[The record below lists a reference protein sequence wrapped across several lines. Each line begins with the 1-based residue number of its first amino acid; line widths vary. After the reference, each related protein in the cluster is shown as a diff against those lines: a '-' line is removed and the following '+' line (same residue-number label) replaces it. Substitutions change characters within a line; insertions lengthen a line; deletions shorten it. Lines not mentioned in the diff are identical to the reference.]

1 MTATLYE
8 LVSNGLSRIYSGK
21 DKVAGL
27 DINEFG
33 IITSIDDPDYLSKI
47 IAFDDEV
54 KEVINSIFSYE
65 FQNKNLDVYVKK
77 TFLDR
82 FIDRSIKWEYIPV
95 SSFIWAPKVFTLK
108 LGSLCAEKDK
118 YLSFLFDEFE
128 KYMTGLSDTVSDD
141 EGKTVNENNNRSIVA
156 TLPQDTFN
164 INVRDYISVTA
175 DENRL
180 DNSLNDSTRKAH
192 THSQTNNFNP
202 DYLEKMSFILTTFF
216 DECDKRLFKQIWRS
230 NNI

>member
-8 LVSNGLSRIYSGK
+8 LVSRGLDKIYDEK
-21 DKVAGL
+21 DKHIGL
-27 DINEFG
+27 DINGFG
-33 IITSIDDPDYLSKI
+33 IITSLDDSDYLSKI

-65 FQNKNLDVYVKK
+65 FKNKNLDLYVKK

-82 FIDRSIKWEYIPV
+82 FIDRSIKWEYVPV

-108 LGSLCAEKDK
+108 LAALCGEKDK
-118 YLSFLFDEFE
+118 YLSFLFDEFD
-128 KYMTGLSDTVSDD
+128 KYMTGLSDSISDD
-141 EGKTVNENNNRSIVA
+141 EAKTVNENNNRSIVA

-164 INVRDYISVTA
+164 INVKDYISVTA

-180 DNSLNDSTRKAH
+180 DNSLNNSDRNAH

-202 DYLEKMSFILTTFF
+202 DYLEKMSSILTNFF
-216 DECDKRLFKQIWRS
+216 DECDKRLFKQIWRA